1 MTSGGDVK
9 ATISEVMETNGFTG
23 ESRFY
28 RYTLPEFLEALE
40 EPGTFRISANPD
52 PSEAVVDIYR
62 GGHIVSQ
69 SMSGRVSRSP
79 SPPRT
84 IERKQDAPASRFGCD
99 TCSTRAV
106 ASTRWSRSSPA
117 ASGTSRFRKAVSWCG
132 RSRRSARHMPL

>member
-9 ATISEVMETNGFTG
+9 ATISELMETNGFTG

-52 PSEAVVDIYR
+52 PSEAVIDIYR
-62 GGHIVSQ
+62 GGHICLAAQVGPGLAFAESAEND
-69 SMSGRVSRSP
+69 G
-79 SPPRT
+79 
-84 IERKQDAPASRFGCD
+84 RKQDAPASRFGCR

-106 ASTRWSRSSPA
+106 ASTRWSRSSRAP
-117 ASGTSRFRKAVSWCG
+117 
-132 RSRRSARHMPL
+132 